1 MLIHSIKKY
10 TQRPW
15 LLLGTLVFIIILT
28 LLGPSEKTL
37 GANLKLVLL
46 HGAWVW
52 AGKVA
57 FAAASLAGLV
67 FLFLLLRTKKQSRAW
82 LNSTRASAYTALFF
96 WFTYLPMSLVVMQ
109 LNWGGLFF
117 DEPRWKIP
125 FLFGIVA
132 LLIQGAFLLFD
143 HPLIT
148 SIGNLVYGIA
158 LWWTLGFSD
167 NVLHPDSPVAQS
179 NSGNIQLYF
188 IGLMLVTLFFA
199 IQIAWWVFNKLMEKT
214 KSKTV

>member
-1 MLIHSIKKY
+1 MLIQSIKKY

-15 LLLGTLVFIIILT
+15 LLLATLAFIILLT

-57 FAAASLAGLV
+57 FAVSSLSALV
-67 FLFLLLRTKKQSRAW
+67 FLFLFLRTKKQSESW

-109 LNWGGLFF
+109 LNWGGFFF

-143 HPLIT
+143 YPLIT
-148 SIGNLVYGIA
+148 SIGNLIYGIV
-158 LWWTLGFSD
+158 LWWTLGISD
-167 NVLHPDSPVAQS
+167 NVLHPNSPVAQS

-199 IQIAWWVFNKLMEKT
+199 IQIAWWVYNKLMEKT
-214 KSKTV
+214 KSSRE